1 MKESY
6 FRRTKCCLRGM
17 LYPPSSPPFVLGGA
31 TGKEA
36 TWNPKS
42 HLANRMFSETLLI
55 GQR

>member
-17 LYPPSSPPFVLGGA
+17 LYPPLKFPPVLGG
-31 TGKEA
+31 TTRKEA
-36 TWNPKS
+36 TWNRKS

-55 GQR
+55 AQR